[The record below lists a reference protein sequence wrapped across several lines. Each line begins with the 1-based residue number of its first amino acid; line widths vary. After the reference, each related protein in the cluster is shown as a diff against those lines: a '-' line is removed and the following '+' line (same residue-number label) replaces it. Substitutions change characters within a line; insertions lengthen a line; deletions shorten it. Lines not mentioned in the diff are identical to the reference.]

1 MPTTTVVVA
10 LIAGCGAG
18 IVTGLI
24 GASAVTIAVPI
35 LVTFTAL
42 PAYAAIG
49 ASLLT
54 DVFASLVAAWI
65 YHRHGRLHLRS
76 ALLISATAVAGAQL
90 GSWASTYLP
99 DAHLG
104 VITAAVILATG
115 LRFIFRPES
124 LHPPKSPPGTH
135 LRWLRLSPPAQ
146 HNLAAILGGLIVG
159 LICGAYGAGGGIS
172 ILLLLV
178 YAMGFS
184 PHEAIG
190 TSVLV
195 MALTAASGA
204 AGHAIHG
211 ELPWAVASVAAGGGI
226 VGAISA
232 AAFANRC
239 NERLLARIAGVAFA
253 TLAALML
260 AGQYLL

>member
-1 MPTTTVVVA
+1 MPISTIVIA

-35 LVTFTAL
+35 LVTFTSM

-54 DVFASLVAAWI
+54 DVVASLVAAWV
-65 YHRHGRLHLRS
+65 YHRHGRLRIRS
-76 ALLISATAVAGAQL
+76 ALLISATAVVGAQI

-104 VITAAVILATG
+104 VITAIVILGTG

-124 LHPPKSPPGTH
+124 LLPPQSAGSR
-135 LRWLRLSPPAQ
+135 LSWLRISPAAR
-146 HNLAAILGGLIVG
+146 HTLAATMGGLIVG
-159 LICGAYGAGGGIS
+159 LICGVYGAGGGIT
-172 ILLLLV
+172 ILFLLV

-211 ELPWAVASVAAGGGI
+211 ELPWAVAAIAAAGGV

-253 TLAALML
+253 GLAALML
-260 AGQYLL
+260 AGRYLL

>member
-1 MPTTTVVVA
+1 MPISTIVVA

-24 GASAVTIAVPI
+24 GASAVTVAVPF
-35 LVTFTAL
+35 LVTFAAL

-54 DVFASLVAAWI
+54 DVFASLVAAWV
-65 YHRHGRLHLRS
+65 YHRHGRLHVRS
-76 ALLISATAVAGAQL
+76 ALLMSATAVAGAQV
-90 GSWASTYLP
+90 GSWASTHLP

-104 VITAAVILATG
+104 VITAVVILGTG

-124 LHPPKSPPGTH
+124 LRPPQSLE
-135 LRWLRLSPPAQ
+135 LRFPWLRISPSAR
-146 HNLAAILGGLIVG
+146 HLLAATLGGLVVG
-159 LICGAYGAGGGIS
+159 LICGVYGAGGGIT
-172 ILLLLV
+172 ILFLLV

-195 MALTAASGA
+195 MSLTAASGA

-211 ELPWAVASVAAGGGI
+211 ELPWALASLTAGGGI
-226 VGAISA
+226 IGAISA

-239 NERLLARIAGVAFA
+239 NERLLARIAGFAFA
-253 TLAALML
+253 ALAALML